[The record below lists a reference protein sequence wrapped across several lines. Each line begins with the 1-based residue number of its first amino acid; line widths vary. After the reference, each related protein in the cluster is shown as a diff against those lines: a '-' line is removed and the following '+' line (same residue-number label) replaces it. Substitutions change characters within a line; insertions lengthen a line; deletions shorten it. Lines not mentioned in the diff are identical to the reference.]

1 MVDVIR
7 LFAPDAT
14 MFLTGSTTMLGL
26 GVLADASKCEVVEER
41 NGSFELEMDYPISGQ
56 LYKEISFRSIIVCKP
71 NPYDNP
77 QAFRVYDISRP
88 INGIVTIKAEHISY
102 DLVGYPLGPN
112 KDDITYEPIANVPF
126 EATNMSDALSKL
138 RQYSVRDDVFTDQTP
153 GGPFNIL
160 TDGTFPDLT
169 TDEKISI
176 ELPNTIRSVL
186 GGDGGIVQKFKGE
199 LKYDNYQI
207 TICKNRGLNRGVVI
221 AYGKNLT
228 DLRQEANNS
237 NVYTHIYPYW
247 HNDTIG
253 YRELAQKIVP
263 INQITEQYPYKK
275 LLPLDLSSMFEVSDA
290 TPYPTDQQMLTLTQ
304 KYITDN
310 GLDEKPVINLTV
322 SFEDLAKYPEFQ
334 HLVNL
339 EVVKLCDTVKIQ
351 FPELGVDATA
361 NIIRTTYNVLTG
373 KYSSIDIGEAK
384 STLTNTIAQQVS
396 LLDPAPNKP
405 GTTSVIERMM
415 YEAGQKIAGNRG
427 GYIALYDSD
436 GDGEPD
442 ELLIT
447 SSKFDD
453 IHAYTGGI
461 WRWNYQGLAFSETGY
476 DQFPDIVKAAIT
488 NDGQICADFIGT
500 GKLQSIEIQAG
511 TPDAGGN
518 WPFHLLPNGTIEITK
533 GEIKMGTKYAV
544 TGGYEWPFHVYNDG
558 KVVAT
563 DLHINGGTISVGN
576 QFYVDDLG
584 RISVY
589 SDILDP
595 EDPETVLTHQK
606 VLWTEY
612 GGKLYA
618 RELTANG
625 NTKINGGF
633 EHVIFDEVSDPELNN
648 VFKLS
653 YRYDDTT
660 PVWAEAVR
668 IAKTTGITVSN
679 FGGIDISGDGAYK
692 LNSYNVYTGSEYV
705 METGD
710 PDYPYE
716 YAGCR
721 SFMSL
726 YSAGFGGDDT
736 FVGKSYWYYDTS
748 TEGMEIDSNRRIW
761 LGGSE
766 RNVSEGEQGTTIPYI
781 YYAEKTTGQGTRGD
795 TLFRLT
801 CGDYLRGG
809 IGEDQWNEQVTATD
823 DFPEETFQASGTSIG
838 GIVQINLSTG
848 NIGVHKKLFV
858 YDSIWLGPE
867 ESKLVPANWSAI
879 DSQLS
884 TTSENPVMNKVI
896 TARMNE
902 VFQSVS
908 NGKAAVA
915 SAITD
920 KGVPTASDATFNT
933 MANNIRSIPA
943 GEWDGSVYEEAN
955 MKDYY
960 STSDDDINGGFID
973 EITIEEVTS

>member
-1 MVDVIR
+1 
-7 LFAPDAT
+7 
-14 MFLTGSTTMLGL
+14 MLGL

-138 RQYSVRDDVFTDQTP
+138 RQYSIRDDVFTDQTP
-153 GGPFNIL
+153 GGPFDIL
-160 TDGTFPDLT
+160 TEGTFPDLT

-228 DLRQEANNS
+228 DLRQDANNS

-247 HNDTIG
+247 HNDAIG

-263 INQITEQYPYKK
+263 VNQITEQYPYKK

-290 TPYPTDQQMLTLTQ
+290 VPYPSDQQMLTLTQ

-310 GLDEKPVINLTV
+310 ELDEKPVINLTV

-361 NIIRTTYNVLTG
+361 NIIKTTYNVLTG
-373 KYSSIDIGEAK
+373 KYTSIDIGEAK

-405 GTTSVIERMM
+405 GSTSVIERMM

-447 SSKFDD
+447 SSKFDN

-461 WRWNYQGLAFSETGY
+461 WRWNYQGLAFSATGY
-476 DQFPDIVKAAIT
+476 DQFPDNVKAAIT
-488 NDGQICADFIGT
+488 NDGKICADFIAT

-511 TPDAGGN
+511 EPTGGV
-518 WPFHLLPNGTIEITK
+518 WPFRLLSDGTIEISK

-544 TGGYEWPFHVYNDG
+544 TGGYEWPFHVYDSGYVIANNLRIEGGSINIGDNFFVSSNG
-558 KVVAT
+558 YMTLQTDYEDQQTGTTYKKRLFTVNPNGEVEFDYLSMRLYSEEDDVYNLFNIYGEKIGPSQTTVRESIFGVA
-563 DLHINGGTISVGN
+563 S
-576 QFYVDDLG
+576 
-584 RISVY
+584 
-589 SDILDP
+589 
-595 EDPETVLTHQK
+595 
-606 VLWTEY
+606 
-612 GGKLYA
+612 
-618 RELTANG
+618 
-625 NTKINGGF
+625 
-633 EHVIFDEVSDPELNN
+633 
-648 VFKLS
+648 
-653 YRYDDTT
+653 
-660 PVWAEAVR
+660 
-668 IAKTTGITVSN
+668 
-679 FGGIDISGDGAYK
+679 
-692 LNSYNVYTGSEYV
+692 VYTGSIVTAIEARPDV
-705 METGD
+705 LRADVSDFSVLSLGETSLTTD
-710 PDYPYE
+710 EFAIWTNDE
-716 YAGCR
+716 
-721 SFMSL
+721 FDMSVLDSSTNNVTHRFDLLGTKAVLEAPNDIFIGRDFNVNNTIDETIRTWIGRGSRREGHAYDETDAAFL
-726 YSAGFGGDDT
+726 YH
-736 FVGKSYWYYDTS
+736 
-748 TEGMEIDSNRRIW
+748 
-761 LGGSE
+761 
-766 RNVSEGEQGTTIPYI
+766 
-781 YYAEKTTGQGTRGD
+781 AEKSTGTSTRGD
-795 TLFRLT
+795 TLLRLSAASY
-801 CGDYLRGG
+801 DENAY
-809 IGEDQWNEQVTATD
+809 DVVNFHDA
-823 DFPEETFQASGTSIG
+823 FPEETFQSSNTSVG
-838 GIVQINLSTG
+838 GIIQINLSTG
-848 NIGVHKKLFV
+848 NVGIHKKLFV
-858 YDSIWLGPE
+858 YDSLYIGE
-867 ESKLVPANWSAI
+867 AETKFVPQAWIGI

-902 VFQSVS
+902 VFRSVS
-908 NGKAAVA
+908 NGKALVA

-920 KGVPTASDATFNT
+920 KGVPTASDATFAT
-933 MANNIRSIPA
+933 MANNISQIGAGGSGDQFEEESISF
-943 GEWDGSVYEEAN
+943 D
-955 MKDYY
+955 MYY
-960 STSDDDINGGFID
+960 SVGVDIGGGIIIEED
-973 EITIEEVTS
+973 ITIVTPS